1 VQAHGLLDADRLAG
15 RLAGPI
21 VTGGAADLGPRWWLA
36 GRRPRG
42 SDRAS
47 SWPARCRSTGGP
59 VGGAQSWTE
68 NKRAAVRAMGAWLV
82 LLAAD
87 RRSHCP
93 RAALAAGGPA
103 PSWER
108 SCRLMA
114 RSMLIGWRAG
124 WQGHGDRRSRCP
136 RAALAAGGAAPSWE
150 RSCKLVAARRS
161 RYPERRPRGPKT
173 KGRPRLPWTWARWHR
188 AKSGPKPT
196 DPWPESRRWVAQRLG
211 PANRVTQRQR
221 WPSAVPTAG
230 YLIDAVVL
238 AKTGHLVRWGACRPT
253 RGGLGRQTQMD
264 QDLFG
269 HRGLG
274 D

>member
-1 VQAHGLLDADRLAG
+1 
-15 RLAGPI
+15 
-21 VTGGAADLGPRWWLA
+21 VTGGAADLGPRWRLA

-68 NKRAAVRAMGAWLV
+68 NKRAAAAVRAMGAWLV

-238 AKTGHLVRWGACRPT
+238 AKTGHRVRWGACRPT